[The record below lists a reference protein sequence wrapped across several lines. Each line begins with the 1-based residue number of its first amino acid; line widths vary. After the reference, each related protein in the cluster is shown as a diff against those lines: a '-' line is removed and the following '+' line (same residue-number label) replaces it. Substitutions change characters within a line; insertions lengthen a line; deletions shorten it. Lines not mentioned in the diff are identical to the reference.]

1 MKGQE
6 GLLTISNYPTEPYIP
21 TFLLPIPAF
30 DTQKES
36 HPNLEMKPTN
46 HYLYFMPTNLANPRD
61 TNLHVSRRVTY
72 RRLKV
77 EVPVGLVNRLPSLLR
92 LPLIGALL
100 IYFYTEN
107 SFIDGL
113 NEPLTW
119 LTQQSYV
126 WESGLTK
133 RIGGGHFHFNVAVG
147 KVISGG

>member
-1 MKGQE
+1 MPGT
-6 GLLTISNYPTEPYIP
+6 LTRTGHSSTETIRE
-21 TFLLPIPAF
+21 LVIPAGHELTCF
-30 DTQKES
+30 Q
-36 HPNLEMKPTN
+36 
-46 HYLYFMPTNLANPRD
+46 AG
-61 TNLHVSRRVTY
+61 TY

-126 WESGLTK
+126 
-133 RIGGGHFHFNVAVG
+133 
-147 KVISGG
+147 

>member
-1 MKGQE
+1 
-6 GLLTISNYPTEPYIP
+6 
-21 TFLLPIPAF
+21 
-30 DTQKES
+30 
-36 HPNLEMKPTN
+36 
-46 HYLYFMPTNLANPRD
+46 MPTNLANPRD
-61 TNLHVSRRVTY
+61 TNLHVSRQVTY

-126 WESGLTK
+126 
-133 RIGGGHFHFNVAVG
+133 
-147 KVISGG
+147 

>member
-1 MKGQE
+1 
-6 GLLTISNYPTEPYIP
+6 
-21 TFLLPIPAF
+21 
-30 DTQKES
+30 
-36 HPNLEMKPTN
+36 
-46 HYLYFMPTNLANPRD
+46 MPTNLANPRD
-61 TNLHVSRRVTY
+61 TNLHVSRQVMY

-77 EVPVGLVNRLPSLLR
+77 EVPMGLVNRLPSLLC

-126 WESGLTK
+126 
-133 RIGGGHFHFNVAVG
+133 
-147 KVISGG
+147 